1 MKIGD
6 IEVLAIETGM
16 FKLDGGAM
24 FGTVPKS
31 LWEKA
36 IPPDEFNRIPMAL
49 RLILIKDT
57 KAKRNFLIDTGIGHK
72 WSEKLSKIYAIDHS
86 KDTLEKSLEKNGLKP
101 EDITDVIL
109 THLHFDHAGGATKN
123 NSTSDASPIPTFPN
137 ATYYIQK
144 DNYDWATRPNSREAA
159 SYLPE
164 NFAPLMNAKKLV
176 ICDGVEAFEKV
187 VNYPGLSVKLSYGH
201 TIGLQCPIFKVGKEI
216 FFYPSDLIPTSSHI
230 PVPWVM
236 GYDIHVI
243 KILDEKEEILKE
255 AVRDNWTLVYEHDPV
270 IPATK
275 VIRGA
280 KHFERG
286 ATVQI

>member
-1 MKIGD
+1 MKIGNVEIFS
-6 IEVLAIETGM
+6 IESGV

-36 IPPDEFNRIPMAL
+36 IPPDEMNRIPMAL
-49 RLILIKDT
+49 RLILLKDS
-57 KAKRNFLIDTGIGHK
+57 KAKRNFLVDTGIGHK
-72 WSEKLSKIYAIDHS
+72 WSDKLKGIYAIDHS
-86 KDTLEKSLEKNGLKP
+86 KDTLDQSLKSHGLTAA
-101 EDITDVIL
+101 DITDVVL
-109 THLHFDHAGGATKN
+109 THLHFDHAGGATK
-123 NSTSDASPIPTFPN
+123 ASSAGDSKPVPTFPN
-137 ATYYIQK
+137 ATYYVQK

-164 NFAPLMNAKKLV
+164 NFVPLMDAKKLV
-176 ICDGVEAFEKV
+176 ICDGVAGFEKAI
-187 VNYPGLSVKLSYGH
+187 NYPGFSVRLSYGH
-201 TIGLQCPIFKVGKEI
+201 TIGLQCPLIQIGSEI

-270 IPATK
+270 FPATK
-275 VIRGA
+275 VLRGA

-286 ATVQI
+286 LTVQV